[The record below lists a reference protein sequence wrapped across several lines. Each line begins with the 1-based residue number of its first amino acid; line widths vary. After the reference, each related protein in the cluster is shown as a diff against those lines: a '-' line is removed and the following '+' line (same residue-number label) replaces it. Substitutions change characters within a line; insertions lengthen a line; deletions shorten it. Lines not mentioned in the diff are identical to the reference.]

1 MGQQLCGAQARR
13 GVGRVRRALFAAAAL
28 GLAAAAAPAP
38 AAAQLRV
45 TKGADLALPV
55 TLGPGQGAIL
65 AAFRRPDA
73 KSLGKSGIFAFARYD
88 LGNRDL
94 VYQPK
99 GAKKA
104 GDTTTYWVE
113 VASAAKKSEVE
124 YHLMV
129 VAAGDYV
136 LYGATPGVKQVM
148 STFCFGSPTFS
159 VRPGE
164 VVYFGDITPYTNVRL
179 ADGRKTPAMAYS
191 ANPDAAKAALAKQKA
206 LLAAFRPA
214 ELRNQATYSCAGQA
228 MMRYVVP
235 GAPELEPL
243 APAAD
248 AEPASR

>member
-1 MGQQLCGAQARR
+1 VRGA
-13 GVGRVRRALFAAAAL
+13 L
-28 GLAAAAAPAP
+28 LAAASVAIAAAFAGP

-45 TKGADLALPV
+45 TKGADLTLPV
-55 TLGPGQGAIL
+55 TLEAGQGAIL
-65 AAFRRPDA
+65 VAFRRPDSM
-73 KSLGKSGIFAFARYD
+73 SLGKSGIFAFARYD

-113 VASAAKKSEVE
+113 VASSAKKSEVE

-129 VAAGDYV
+129 VSAGDYV

-164 VVYFGDITPYTNVRL
+164 VVYFGDITPYTNAKL
-179 ADGRKTPAMAYS
+179 ADGRKVAAMAYS
-191 ANPDAAKAALAKQKA
+191 ANPEAAKSALTKQDA

-235 GAPELEPL
+235 GAGELEPL
-243 APAAD
+243 PPEAEGE
-248 AEPASR
+248 AEPAAP

>member
-1 MGQQLCGAQARR
+1 MGQQLCRAEDRGGVRR
-13 GVGRVRRALFAAAAL
+13 MRRALLAAAAL
-28 GLAAAAAPAP
+28 GLAAAAPAE
-38 AAAQLRV
+38 AQLRV

-55 TLGPGQGAIL
+55 ALGPGQGAIL
-65 AAFRRPDA
+65 VAFRRPNA
-73 KSLGKSGIFAFARYD
+73 MSLGKSGVFAFARYD
-88 LGNRDL
+88 LENRDL

-113 VASAAKKSEVE
+113 VASGAKKSEVE
-124 YHLMV
+124 YHLMIV
-129 VAAGDYV
+129 SAGDYV

-164 VVYFGDITPYTNVRL
+164 VVYFGDITPYTNAKL
-179 ADGRKTPAMAYS
+179 ANGRKVAAMAYS
-191 ANPDAAKAALAKQKA
+191 ADPDAAKAALAKQAA

-235 GAPELEPL
+235 GAGELEPL
-243 APAAD
+243 APEAD
-248 AEPASR
+248 PEPAVP

>member
-1 MGQQLCGAQARR
+1 MS
-13 GVGRVRRALFAAAAL
+13 RALLAAGLSL
-28 GLAAAAAPAP
+28 GLAAAAAAP
-38 AAAQLRV
+38 AHAQLRV
-45 TKGADLALPV
+45 TKAADLTLPV
-55 TLGPGQGAIL
+55 ALEPGQGAIL
-65 AAFRRPDA
+65 VAFRRPDSM
-73 KSLGKSGIFAFARYD
+73 SLGKSGVFAFARYD
-88 LGNRDL
+88 LENRDL

-113 VASAAKKSEVE
+113 VASSAKKSEVE

-129 VAAGDYV
+129 VSAGDYV

-164 VVYFGDITPYTNVRL
+164 VVYFGDITPYTNAKL

-191 ANPDAAKAALAKQKA
+191 ANPEAAKAALAKQAA

-235 GAPELEPL
+235 GAGELEPL
-243 APAAD
+243 APEPEPD
-248 AEPASR
+248 PASP

>member
-1 MGQQLCGAQARR
+1 
-13 GVGRVRRALFAAAAL
+13 VRRALLASAAL
-28 GLAAAAAPAP
+28 AVAAPV
-38 AAAQLRV
+38 AAQLRV
-45 TKGADLALPV
+45 TEGADLAQPV
-55 TLGPGQGAIL
+55 ALAPGQGAIL
-65 AAFRRPDA
+65 VAFRRPDPM
-73 KSLGKSGIFAFARYD
+73 SLGKSGVFAFARYD
-88 LGNRDL
+88 LESRDL

-129 VAAGDYV
+129 VSAGDYV
-136 LYGATPGVKQVM
+136 LYGGTPGVKQLM

-164 VVYFGDITPYTNVRL
+164 VVYFGDITPYTGAKL
-179 ADGRKTPAMAYS
+179 ADGRKVQAMAYS
-191 ANPDAAKAALAKQKA
+191 ANAEAAKAAIATHKA
-206 LLAAFRPA
+206 LAAAFRPA

-243 APAAD
+243 APVAE

>member
-1 MGQQLCGAQARR
+1 MGQQLCRAEDR
-13 GVGRVRRALFAAAAL
+13 GGIRPVRRALLAAAAL
-28 GLAAAAAPAP
+28 ALAATAAAP

-45 TKGADLALPV
+45 TKSADLALPV
-55 TLGPGQGAIL
+55 VLGPGQGAIL
-65 AAFRRPDA
+65 VAFRRPNA
-73 KSLGKSGIFAFARYD
+73 MSLGKSGVFAFARYD
-88 LGNRDL
+88 LENRDL

-113 VASAAKKSEVE
+113 VASSAKKSELE

-129 VAAGDYV
+129 VSAGDYV

-159 VRPGE
+159 VGAGE
-164 VVYFGDITPYTNVRL
+164 IVYFGDITPYTNAKL

-191 ANPDAAKAALAKQKA
+191 ANPEEAKAALARQA
-206 LLAAFRPA
+206 PLLAAFRPA

-235 GAPELEPL
+235 GASELEPL
-243 APAAD
+243 APV
-248 AEPASR
+248 AEPEPATP

>member
-1 MGQQLCGAQARR
+1 
-13 GVGRVRRALFAAAAL
+13 VRRLVLAAAAL
-28 GLAAAAAPAP
+28 GLAAAAAPS
-38 AAAQLRV
+38 AAQLRV
-45 TKGADLALPV
+45 TKSADLALPV
-55 TLGPGQGAIL
+55 VLGPGQGAIL
-65 AAFRRPDA
+65 VAFRRPDSM
-73 KSLGKSGIFAFARYD
+73 SLGKSGVFAFARYD
-88 LGNRDL
+88 LENRDL

-113 VASAAKKSEVE
+113 VASSAKKSEIE

-129 VAAGDYV
+129 VSAGDYV

-164 VVYFGDITPYTNVRL
+164 VVYFGDITPYTNARL
-179 ADGRKTPAMAYS
+179 ADGRKVQAMAYS
-191 ANPDAAKAALAKQKA
+191 ADPEAAKVALAGQA
-206 LLAAFRPA
+206 DLLAAFRPA

-235 GAPELEPL
+235 GASELDPL
-243 APAAD
+243 APT
-248 AEPASR
+248 AEPEAATP

>member
-1 MGQQLCGAQARR
+1 M
-13 GVGRVRRALFAAAAL
+13 RRAL
-28 GLAAAAAPAP
+28 LAAAGLAVAATAATP

-55 TLGPGQGAIL
+55 VLGPRQGAIL
-65 AAFRRPDA
+65 VAFRRPNA
-73 KSLGKSGIFAFARYD
+73 MSLGKSGVFAFARYD
-88 LGNRDL
+88 LENRDL

-113 VASAAKKSEVE
+113 VASSAKKSEVE

-129 VAAGDYV
+129 VSAGDYV
-136 LYGATPGVKQVM
+136 LYGGTPGVKQVM
-148 STFCFGSPTFS
+148 STFCFGSPTFT

-164 VVYFGDITPYTNVRL
+164 VVYFGDITPYTNAKL

-191 ANPDAAKAALAKQKA
+191 ANPDAAKAALARQKA

-214 ELRNQATYSCAGQA
+214 EIRNQATYSCAGQA

-243 APAAD
+243 APAAE

>member
-1 MGQQLCGAQARR
+1 
-13 GVGRVRRALFAAAAL
+13 VRRALLAAAAL
-28 GLAAAAAPAP
+28 AFAAAP

-45 TKGADLALPV
+45 TKSADLALPV
-55 TLGPGQGAIL
+55 ALGPGQGAIL
-65 AAFRRPDA
+65 VAFRRPNSM
-73 KSLGKSGIFAFARYD
+73 SLGKSGVFAFARYD
-88 LGNRDL
+88 LENRDL

-113 VASAAKKSEVE
+113 VASSAKKSEVE

-129 VAAGDYV
+129 VSAGDYV
-136 LYGATPGVKQVM
+136 LYGATPGVKQIM

-159 VRPGE
+159 VKAGE
-164 VVYFGDITPYTNVRL
+164 IVYFGDITPYTNAKL
-179 ADGRKTPAMAYS
+179 ADGRKVQAMAYS
-191 ANPDAAKAALAKQKA
+191 ADPEAAKAALARQPA

-235 GAPELEPL
+235 GVAELEPL
-243 APAAD
+243 PPAA
-248 AEPASR
+248 EPEPTAP

>member
-1 MGQQLCGAQARR
+1 M
-13 GVGRVRRALFAAAAL
+13 RRALLAAAAIAAA
-28 GLAAAAAPAP
+28 AAAAAPAG
-38 AAAQLRV
+38 AQLRV

-55 TLGPGQGAIL
+55 ALGPNQGAIL
-65 AAFRRPDA
+65 VAFRRPDSM
-73 KSLGKSGIFAFARYD
+73 SLGKSGIFAFARYD
-88 LGNRDL
+88 LENRDL
-94 VYQPK
+94 LYQPK

-104 GDTTTYWVE
+104 GDMTTYWVE
-113 VASAAKKSEVE
+113 VASSAKKSEVE

-129 VAAGDYV
+129 VSAGDYV

-164 VVYFGDITPYTNVRL
+164 VVYFGDITPYTNARL
-179 ADGRKTPAMAYS
+179 ADGRKVPAMAYS
-191 ANPDAAKAALAKQKA
+191 ANPEAARAALAKQAA

-235 GAPELEPL
+235 GVAELEPL
-243 APAAD
+243 PPVAEGE
-248 AEPASR
+248 AEPATP